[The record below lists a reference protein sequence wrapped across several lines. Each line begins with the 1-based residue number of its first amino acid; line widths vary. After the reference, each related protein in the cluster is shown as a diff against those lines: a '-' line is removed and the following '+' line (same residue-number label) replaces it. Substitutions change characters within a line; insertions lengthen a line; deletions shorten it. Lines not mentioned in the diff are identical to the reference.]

1 MDPRV
6 SDEPGFII
14 VGIDART
21 DNAREMTGAGVIAK
35 LWARI
40 LKENL
45 LAQVPNKT
53 DTSILAVYSEYV
65 SDKDGEYNFMIGA
78 RVSSAM
84 GVPDGMM
91 VKKVPAGRY
100 AIFTSER
107 GPVEKVVVAVWQR
120 IWAVAKAAPGGE
132 RAYQVDF
139 EVYDERARDPRN
151 AQVDVYVSIK

>member
-6 SDEPGFII
+6 SVEPGFII

-40 LKENL
+40 FKENL

-53 DTSILAVYSEYV
+53 DTSILAVYSEYA
-65 SDKDGEYNFMIGA
+65 SDKDGEYDFMIGA

-84 GVPDGMM
+84 GVPDGMT
-91 VKKVPAGRY
+91 VKNVPAGRY

-107 GPVEKVVVAVWQR
+107 GPVEKVVVGVWQR
-120 IWAVAKAAPGGE
+120 IWSVPKAAQE